1 MMMMIMTLMIFN
13 RIKIEFFWM
22 FIKNFSGL
30 LIDFGVLHLGRES
43 EGISIFK
50 WIDHINLFSP
60 NPPPLPLSPSPRWK
74 EFYWLLSLWP
84 YFSWSLT

>member
-22 FIKNFSGL
+22 FIKNFSRL

-50 WIDHINLFSP
+50 WIDHINLSP
-60 NPPPLPLSPSPRWK
+60 SQPLPLALIPFPTLEK

-84 YFSWSLT
+84 YFPDL